1 MSERPLIDRLHNA
14 RVLWAERIDGGVS
27 LWESCDGY
35 FSEELT
41 ADDVENL
48 CRELLSLLE
57 PRHTITEKGKAMV
70 KERK

>member
-14 RVLWAERIDGGVS
+14 RVLWAEQIDGGVR

-35 FSEELT
+35 FYEELT

-57 PRHTITEKGKAMV
+57 PRYTITEKGKNYLG
-70 KERK
+70 EIW